1 MKLIELEKER
11 KNILKKRMITRFYLF
26 FITFCIVGATYF
38 TFVSSVMFF
47 TFKDWYKISYF
58 SKFMIIFIFF
68 IILILTYLRYC
79 KSYKRLISLKFRQNF
94 KEFYL
99 KPFIEKKGFKYD
111 MKRHIKADII
121 ERCGLF
127 PMFND
132 EGGNDLISGEIN
144 GVKFKFSD
152 IILQDYIKPPEVE
165 DKISMFYYSLSY
177 LFYSKNFRYEDW
189 RLHKYT
195 GLFFVADFNKTI
207 TSKTFIMSN
216 RKPKSS
222 IKLKKVLTDNYEF
235 NKNFKIYTDDII
247 NAMYILSPALMESII
262 KIKNRFKV
270 PLNLSFLE
278 TKIYIT
284 IDTNKDNFE
293 PNLDENLITKNP
305 AKKIL
310 NDLNT
315 ILQIVEIL
323 SLNKNIFK
331 F

>member
-11 KNILKKRMITRFYLF
+11 KNILEKRFITRFYLF
-26 FITFCIVGATYF
+26 FITFCIVGATYV

-99 KPFIEKKGFKYD
+99 KPFIEKKGFKYE

-121 ERCGLF
+121 EHCGLF

-152 IILQDYIKPPEVE
+152 IILQDYIEPPEVE
-165 DKISMFYYSLSY
+165 GKISMFYYSLSY

-189 RLHKYT
+189 KLHKYT

-270 PLNLSFLE
+270 P
-278 TKIYIT
+278 
-284 IDTNKDNFE
+284 
-293 PNLDENLITKNP
+293 
-305 AKKIL
+305 
-310 NDLNT
+310 
-315 ILQIVEIL
+315 
-323 SLNKNIFK
+323 
-331 F
+331 

>member
-1 MKLIELEKER
+1 MKTGGFI
-11 KNILKKRMITRFYLF
+11 NTQGF
-26 FITFCIVGATYF
+26 F
-38 TFVSSVMFF
+38 
-47 TFKDWYKISYF
+47 
-58 SKFMIIFIFF
+58 
-68 IILILTYLRYC
+68 R
-79 KSYKRLISLKFRQNF
+79 
-94 KEFYL
+94 
-99 KPFIEKKGFKYD
+99 
-111 MKRHIKADII
+111 
-121 ERCGLF
+121 
-127 PMFND
+127 
-132 EGGNDLISGEIN
+132 
-144 GVKFKFSD
+144 
-152 IILQDYIKPPEVE
+152 
-165 DKISMFYYSLSY
+165 
-177 LFYSKNFRYEDW
+177 
-189 RLHKYT
+189 
-195 GLFFVADFNKTI
+195 ADFNKTI

-216 RKPKSS
+216 RKPKSN

-284 IDTNKDNFE
+284 IDTDKDNFE

-310 NDLNT
+310 NDLNA

-331 F
+331 I

>member
-1 MKLIELEKER
+1 MKLIELEKQR
-11 KNILKKRMITRFYLF
+11 KKLLEKELFTKIYIFFLTFLIVGVTYFSFVSGAMFFTLKEWEKISQNSK
-26 FITFCIVGATYF
+26 FITF
-38 TFVSSVMFF
+38 
-47 TFKDWYKISYF
+47 
-58 SKFMIIFIFF
+58 FIFF
-68 IILILTYLRYC
+68 VILILFYLRYL
-79 KSYKRLISLKFRQNF
+79 KNYKRLVSLEFRQNF

-99 KPFIEKKGFKYD
+99 KPFIEKKGFKYE

-121 ERCGLF
+121 KHCGLF

-132 EGGNDLISGEIN
+132 EGGNDLISGKIN

-152 IILQDYIKPPEVE
+152 IILQDYIEPPEVE
-165 DKISMFYYSLSY
+165 GKISMFYYSLSY

-207 TSKTFIMSN
+207 TSNTYIMSN
-216 RKPKSS
+216 KAPKSDK
-222 IKLKKVLTDNYEF
+222 KLQKILTDNYEF

-270 PLNLSFLE
+270 PINLSFLGS
-278 TKIYIT
+278 KIYIAINT
-284 IDTNKDNFE
+284 DKDNFE
-293 PNLDENLITKNP
+293 PNLNQNLITKNP